1 MSSEKHLEVQTLK
14 ERNEPVKNSSEMLLA
29 LGIDVSLFQV
39 SLSDRLT
46 NIEIEGCGALGR
58 GITAAP
64 KNQ

>member
-1 MSSEKHLEVQTLK
+1 M
-14 ERNEPVKNSSEMLLA
+14 KNSSEMLLA